1 MKYVFKNKPPKPGWE
16 SGEIIFVRSAYAVDQ
31 KQILNYLA
39 DLCPSCLFNV
49 ATVDDEYVTGFWSTS
64 WFAIYFQEVGDAIN
78 FKFNFPDFEY
88 FQGEVKK
95 PIYVSAMV
103 RDFSLLTPD

>member
-1 MKYVFKNKPPKPGWE
+1 MKYVYNRKPPKPGWE
-16 SGEIIFVRSAYAVDQ
+16 NGEIILVRSAFTADQ
-31 KQILNYLA
+31 KQILDYLA
-39 DLCPSCLFNV
+39 DLHPASLFNV

-78 FKFNFPDFEY
+78 FKFHFPDFEY
-88 FQGEVKK
+88 FPGTVKK
-95 PIYVSAMV
+95 PIYVSTMV